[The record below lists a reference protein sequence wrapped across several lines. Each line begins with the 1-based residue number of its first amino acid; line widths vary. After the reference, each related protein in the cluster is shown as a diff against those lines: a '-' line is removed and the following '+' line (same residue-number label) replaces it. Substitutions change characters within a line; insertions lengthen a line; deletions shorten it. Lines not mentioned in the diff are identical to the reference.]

1 MPERPRILLVEDEKS
16 IADIL
21 LYALDTDGFKTSW
34 VSTGGE
40 ALAALT
46 RDPVDLAIV
55 DIGLPD
61 LSGFELFAE
70 IRRRHPIP
78 VIFLTARDS
87 EVDRVSG
94 LEMGADD
101 YVVKPFSP
109 RELMARIKAALRRY
123 DWERL
128 ADTAPVEK
136 LVFKDIVVYP
146 GKHRV
151 VKAGKDIMLTPKEF
165 EVFTLLVKANGEP
178 VSRSGLI
185 KEIYGGSD
193 DEVFD
198 RTIDAYIKNIRK
210 KIQDDPGNPTY
221 IESIYGVG
229 YRILV

>member
-1 MPERPRILLVEDEKS
+1 MRKILVVEDEENIRTLEK
-16 IADIL
+16 
-21 LYALDTDGFKTSW
+21 LYLQKEGYEPVLAA
-34 VSTGGE
+34 TGRE
-40 ALAALT
+40 ALRLF
-46 RDPVDLAIV
+46 DEQK
-55 DIGLPD
+55 PD
-61 LSGFELFAE
+61 LVLLDLMLPELSGEEVCRE
-70 IRRRHPIP
+70 IRKKSTVPIIM
-78 VIFLTARDS
+78 VTAKSD
-87 EVDRVSG
+87 EIQKLEG
-94 LEMGADD
+94 LEIGADD
-101 YVVKPFSP
+101 YVTKPFSP

-178 VSRSGLI
+178 VSRSSLI